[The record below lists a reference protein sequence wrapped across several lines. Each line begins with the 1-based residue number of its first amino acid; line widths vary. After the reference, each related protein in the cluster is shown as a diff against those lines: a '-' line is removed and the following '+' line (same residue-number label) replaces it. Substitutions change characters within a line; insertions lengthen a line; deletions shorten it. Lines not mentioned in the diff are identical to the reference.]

1 MSERGD
7 ETINH
12 LITALDLGYISQTLY
27 DEMRSLA
34 NEVRRLLN
42 GYIKYLKHCRR
53 GEREPGRELAVHEVR
68 ITYEIPEQLSTS
80 VPD

>member
-42 GYIKYLKHCRR
+42 GYIKYLKRCCR
-53 GEREPGRELAVHEVR
+53 GEREPVRELAVHEVR
-68 ITYEIPEQLSTS
+68 IAYEIPE
-80 VPD
+80 